1 MDQDKVTFVHQ
12 GTVEEVDQG
21 AGGKFDRLVRFGCL
35 LHTASWLSSKT
46 SPAFR
51 SPYFTFIFV
60 TVFLAFGDSAK
71 DFFDKLFRSEFGQ
84 QCRIGKFDLV
94 RFQG

>member
-1 MDQDKVTFVHQ
+1 MLQTSLQVIRHFGRKDGLVDQDKVTFVHQ

-21 AGGKFDRLVRFGCL
+21 AGGKF
-35 LHTASWLSSKT
+35 ASVVFTYGQLLSSKT

-71 DFFDKLFRSEFGQ
+71 DFFDKLF
-84 QCRIGKFDLV
+84 
-94 RFQG
+94 